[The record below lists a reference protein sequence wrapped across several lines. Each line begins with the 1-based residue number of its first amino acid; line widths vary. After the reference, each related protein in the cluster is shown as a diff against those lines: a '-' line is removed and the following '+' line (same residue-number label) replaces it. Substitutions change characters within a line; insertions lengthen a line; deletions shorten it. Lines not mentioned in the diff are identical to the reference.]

1 MTSLCKKDEDHES
14 NEKLNDEYK
23 IRRFLPMD
31 IPGIRKINV
40 DYLSE
45 TYSQEYYLYHLV
57 RFPSLCHVA
66 TLRLSDEPV
75 AYRIPFY

>member
-1 MTSLCKKDEDHES
+1 MKWEES
-14 NEKLNDEYK
+14 NGEEYK

-57 RFPSLCHVA
+57 RFPTLCYVA
-66 TLRLSDEPV
+66 TYGSKDEPV
-75 AYRIPFY
+75 AYCTT